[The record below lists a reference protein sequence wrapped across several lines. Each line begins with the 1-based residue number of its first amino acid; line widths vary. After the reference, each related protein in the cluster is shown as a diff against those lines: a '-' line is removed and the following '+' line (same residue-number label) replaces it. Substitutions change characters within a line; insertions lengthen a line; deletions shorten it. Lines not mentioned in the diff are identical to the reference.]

1 MKEEPHRITHRRVLL
16 KLSGEHIGTEGESF
30 DKHALDYI
38 VEQIIAAKDLGAKIG
53 IVVGAGNIIRG
64 RDAGWL
70 DKIDADTCGM
80 VGTVINGIV
89 LHSLL
94 KGKGQR
100 VRLSSAL
107 TMVGIADDFNRSS
120 DYDFYES
127 GGIVIFIGGTG
138 NPLFTTDTAAA
149 LRAVQLRADVL
160 IKGTNVAG
168 VYSSDP
174 KKNKRATFYRKLT
187 YDQVIG
193 KQLKVMDLAAFNICR
208 EAAVPIIVYDFKR
221 HGLSDIITGKMV
233 GTLISGGRND

>member
-1 MKEEPHRITHRRVLL
+1 MKKNPHRIKYRRILL
-16 KLSGEHIGTEGESF
+16 KLSGEYIGTQSRTF
-30 DKHALDYI
+30 DNSAIDYAL
-38 VEQIIAAKDLGAKIG
+38 EQIIGARNQGARIA

-64 RDAGWL
+64 RDAMWL
-70 DKIDADTCGM
+70 DKIDADMCGM
-80 VGTVINGIV
+80 VGTVINGIA

-94 KGKGQR
+94 KKRKQE

-107 TMVGIADDFNRSS
+107 TMVDIAENFNRHT
-120 DYDFYES
+120 DLQFYES
-127 GGIVIFIGGTG
+127 GGILIFVGGTG

-174 KKNKRATFYRKLT
+174 KKNKRAAFYKRLT

-208 EAAVPIIVYDFKR
+208 EAAVPIVIYDFKKHR
-221 HGLSDIITGKMV
+221 LPDIISGKIV